1 MNVKHLRQLDD
12 YAAIIS
18 KHPAYSSES
27 IHFDLILV
35 GRKISSDD
43 IEIPSRLNSHRGK
56 GHPGLV
62 SDDGKVKR
70 YVLNWYTL
78 LDDLELAQQY
88 LLEKLQIKRDSFE
101 AESKDTLLDAL
112 QAETV

>member
-1 MNVKHLRQLDD
+1 M
-12 YAAIIS
+12 
-18 KHPAYSSES
+18 
-27 IHFDLILV
+27 
-35 GRKISSDD
+35 
-43 IEIPSRLNSHRGK
+43 
-56 GHPGLV
+56 V